1 MAIKKKDELAPYFFH
16 QGTNF
21 ESYKYLG
28 HHTASR
34 TTTVFRVW
42 APGAESV
49 YVTGDFNNWDE
60 SCPMTRVTD
69 NGVWQAEIKL
79 RVHNSEKI
87 KYKYKIKRYDC
98 EFYKADPY
106 AVHSG
111 TLKETASYIYEL
123 EEYNWTDKPWLD
135 YRKKT
140 VKRGDYPMPMNI
152 YEVHLGSWKRHDD
165 GSYLTYIEL
174 ADELAPYVKQ
184 MGYTHIELMPIA
196 EHPFDGSWGYQ
207 VCGFYSPTSRFGT
220 PEMFMYFVNKMHEYG
235 IGVIM
240 DWVPAHFP
248 KNAHGL
254 YEFDGA
260 PLYEYQG
267 YDRMEHKV
275 WGTRFFDVGR
285 QEVQSFL
292 ISNAHYW
299 LKEYHIDGLRVDA
312 VAAMLYLD
320 YDRAPGEWVPAFDGS
335 NKNYESIAFFKKL
348 NASIEETYPDV
359 IMAAE
364 ESTDWPMI
372 TKSVSDGGLGF
383 NFKWNMGWMNDM
395 TDYVQKDPIF
405 RKYHHTALNFSLMYS
420 FNETYILPISHDEVV
435 HGKKSLIDKMW
446 GNYEQKFAGFR
457 LFMAYMMC
465 HPGKKLMFMGSEY
478 GQFREWDYADSLEW
492 FMLDYPAHKTAQHY
506 VSSLNRFYLE
516 KTPLWECDTSWDG
529 FTWVRADDGNGNM
542 SVFIRKDKKGKKLLC
557 VMNFSASQKDNCCI
571 GVPEGGC
578 WSEIFSTDLSE
589 FGGCGTENKNV
600 YAKEMMC
607 DYLPY
612 AINITVPALSALIF
626 EQKDIEIKD
635 E

>member
-1 MAIKKKDELAPYFFH
+1 MARKKEELAPYLFH

-28 HHTASR
+28 HHTLSKG
-34 TTTVFRVW
+34 TTVFRVW
-42 APGAESV
+42 APNADAV

-60 SCPMTRVTD
+60 SCPMERITD
-69 NGVWQAEIKL
+69 NGIWQAELKL
-79 RVHNSEKI
+79 KVQNNEKL
-87 KYKYKIKRYDC
+87 KYKYKIKRGGN

-111 TLKETASYIYEL
+111 TLSETASYLYEL
-123 EEYNWTDKPWLD
+123 NEYNWTDNDWMS
-135 YRKKT
+135 YRRKT
-140 VKRGDYPMPMNI
+140 VFRGEYPIPMNI
-152 YEVHLGSWKRHDD
+152 YEVHLGSWKKHDD
-165 GSYLTYIEL
+165 GSYLSYIEL

-207 VCGFYSPTSRFGT
+207 VCNFYSPTSRFGT

-254 YEFDGA
+254 YEFDGS

-267 YDRMEHKV
+267 WDRMEHKV

-285 QEVQSFL
+285 EEVQSFL
-292 ISNAHYW
+292 VSNAHYW

-320 YDRAPGEWVPAFDGS
+320 YDRAPGEWTPAFDGS

-348 NASIEETYPDV
+348 NSSIELRFPDV

-372 TKSVSDGGLGF
+372 TKPVSDGGLGF
-383 NFKWNMGWMNDM
+383 HFKWNMGWMNDI
-395 TDYVQKDPIF
+395 TAYVKRDPIY
-405 RKYHHTALNFSLMYS
+405 RQYHHTALNFSLMYS
-420 FNETYILPISHDEVV
+420 FNENYILPISHDEVV
-435 HGKKSLIDKMW
+435 HCKNSVIDKMW
-446 GNYEQKFAGFR
+446 GDYQQKFAGAR
-457 LFMAYMMC
+457 LFMTYMMC
-465 HPGKKLMFMGSEY
+465 HPGKKLMFMGSEFA
-478 GQFREWDYADSLEW
+478 QFREWDYASSLEW
-492 FMLDYPAHKTAQHY
+492 FMLDFPAHKTFHHF
-506 VSSLNRFYLE
+506 VSRLNRFYLSQSS
-516 KTPLWECDTSWDG
+516 LWECDTSWDG
-529 FTWVRADDGNGNM
+529 FTWIRADDNSGNM
-542 SVFIRKDKKGKKLLC
+542 SVFTRQNKNGKKLLC
-557 VMNFSASQKDNCCI
+557 IMNFSASYKDNCPI
-571 GVPEGGC
+571 GVPDGGY
-578 WSEIFSTDLSE
+578 WHEIFSTDSQE
-589 FGGCGTENKNV
+589 FGGGGSVNGSV
-600 YAKEMMC
+600 LAREMMC
-607 DYLPY
+607 DGQPY
-612 AINITVPALSALIF
+612 ALSVAIPPLSAIIF
-626 EQKDIEIKD
+626 EQEDIKIKG